1 MFKVNNDANIINP
14 QDIITR
20 PNRFLFGKPLLDCFI
35 QHFLI
40 QYFQVQILLYNFA
53 PNLSK
58 AKIQQAELAQLVEQF
73 IRNE

>member
-20 PNRFLFGKPLLDCFI
+20 PNRFLFGKQLLDCFI